1 MYKNNIANKII
12 ENRFEMYK
20 NDIILH
26 HLLFMRPT
34 VDSQCPDSFKY
45 KLKNSQSM
53 KNGILIKFNKY

>member
-1 MYKNNIANKII
+1 MHQINIANKII